1 MMILKNNQALNLS
14 QLDAGYPTGEV
25 YYLSNRYGNSDLLHN
40 KPFMSRSDL
49 VKIREVK
56 HYPTQPGCNVFAMI
70 DIDLTHWVHLLSK
83 QKDPLFTKTIVYK
96 IKIQNRSTFWRYY
109 VVDTKKR
116 LNGLLTILSKEDGSY
131 FTAVKASTEFPN
143 TYCAEST
150 MAMELCDQYDRSF
163 SLCKLDKS
171 TEEHTTIV
179 LEKLPY
185 PTYDSL
191 KKDKTNKKN
200 SIVI

>member
-1 MMILKNNQALNLS
+1 M
-14 QLDAGYPTGEV
+14 
-25 YYLSNRYGNSDLLHN
+25 
-40 KPFMSRSDL
+40 
-49 VKIREVK
+49 
-56 HYPTQPGCNVFAMI
+56 
-70 DIDLTHWVHLLSK
+70 
-83 QKDPLFTKTIVYK
+83 
-96 IKIQNRSTFWRYY
+96 
-109 VVDTKKR
+109 
-116 LNGLLTILSKEDGSY
+116 LTILSKEDGSY

-191 KKDKTNKKN
+191 KKDKTNKKKLY
-200 SIVI
+200 SDIVVYV